1 MGLDLSHFIP
11 IINQNEEEYL
21 DYIKI
26 TELKI
31 SPEYVELNRQFIVD
45 KDCEEFGVS
54 KVIYFQQE
62 GYQRKGMNSK
72 FYSDFENDKL
82 YFDLESL
89 RKAYNYLEADHIS
102 SLKELQQNFQEN
114 FINNFIEGKSI
125 FQVSW

>member
-1 MGLDLSHFIP
+1 
-11 IINQNEEEYL
+11 
-21 DYIKI
+21 
-26 TELKI
+26 
-31 SPEYVELNRQFIVD
+31 LNRQFIVD

-89 RKAYNYLEADHIS
+89 RKAYNYLEADRIN

-114 FINNFIEGKSI
+114 FIDNFIEGKSI